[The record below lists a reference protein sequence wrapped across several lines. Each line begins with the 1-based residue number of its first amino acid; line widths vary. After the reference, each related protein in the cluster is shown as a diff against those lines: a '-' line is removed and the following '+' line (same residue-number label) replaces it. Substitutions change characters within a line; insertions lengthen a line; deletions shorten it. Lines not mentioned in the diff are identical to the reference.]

1 MSEIETQRHIPTWV
15 LIRYRQALTILLE
28 HKARR
33 REILWGFGKELGRD
47 HLCFYETRYR
57 PELRELRR
65 WAIMT
70 MRELRTHASKLGIP
84 LSSLRNSPGNSVPI
98 SQEPEQEKGS
108 RAASSESRESAP
120 VAGGDR

>member
-1 MSEIETQRHIPTWV
+1 MSEIETHRHIPNWV

-47 HLCFYETRYR
+47 HLRFYETRYR

-65 WAIMT
+65 WAIVT
-70 MRELRTHASKLGIP
+70 IREFRTHACKLGIP
-84 LSSLRNSPGNSVPI
+84 LSALRNSLGSSVR
-98 SQEPEQEKGS
+98 SQEAE
-108 RAASSESRESAP
+108 
-120 VAGGDR
+120 